1 MDPLAHTLVGATLAE
16 TRLRNG
22 TAAMALPAGVLA
34 ANAPDVDAI
43 TMLVSRDLVLGF
55 RRGSTHGV
63 LAMVVLPLVLTA
75 VLLLIDR
82 MAARRR
88 GREPQ
93 ARAGPLLRLT
103 AAGVLSHPFLDWLNT
118 YGVRFL
124 MPFDDTWFYGD
135 ALFII
140 DPWVWLLAGLTVVL
154 AHSASW
160 AGIAG
165 WGLLATAATAVTGLI
180 VGFGRFADT
189 PPVAAL
195 AWAAALAAVVR
206 ARAAGAWRNRLP
218 QVAGAC
224 LAGLAIYA
232 GAMVLASRTA
242 ERTAAEALAQPGGES
257 PVEVLAIPAPGNPF
271 RRGIVAADR
280 EGYRFYELDWLSD
293 PHLRRVAEPLP
304 RGPEG
309 PVTEAALTAPHV
321 RGFSIWKRFPAYAVE
336 ETADG
341 WVVSMSDMRYAR
353 RVGGGFGAVVHLDR
367 ELGVR
372 QGPAPQ
378 DGASLGGPDSGRTPG
393 PRPPGRTRRTTAA
406 GGR

>member
-22 TAAMALPAGVLA
+22 TAALALPAGILA
-34 ANAPDVDAI
+34 ANAPDVDAV
-43 TMLVSRDLVLGF
+43 TMFVSRDLALGF
-55 RRGSTHGV
+55 RRGWTHGV
-63 LAMVVLPLVLTA
+63 LAMAVLPLVLTA
-75 VLLLIDR
+75 VLLLLDR
-82 MAARRR
+82 LAARRR
-88 GREPQ
+88 DREPQ

-103 AAGVLSHPFLDWLNT
+103 AAGVLSHPVLDWLNT

-165 WGLLATAATAVTGLI
+165 WGLLAAAATAATGLA

-189 PPVAAL
+189 PPAAAL
-195 AWAAALAAVVR
+195 AWAAALAAVAW
-206 ARAAGAWRNRLP
+206 ARAAGAGQDRLP
-218 QVAGAC
+218 HVAGAC

-242 ERTAAEALAQPGGES
+242 ERTAAAALAQQDGEP

-280 EGYRFYELDWLSD
+280 EGYRFYDLDRLSA
-293 PHLRRVAEPLP
+293 PSLRRVADPVP

-321 RGFSIWKRFPAYAVE
+321 RGFATWKRFPAYAVE

-341 WVVSMSDMRYAR
+341 YVVSMSDMRYVR
-353 RVGGGFGAVVHLDR
+353 RVGGGFGAVVRLDR

-372 QGPAPQ
+372 QEPAPQ
-378 DGASLGGPDSGRTPG
+378 NGAGPPRAGF
-393 PRPPGRTRRTTAA
+393 RPPPRATQRPRTGRTTAA